1 MSNSRI
7 KIDRKRNARSDQDF
21 FTQFE
26 DSQSQNDFEKKE
38 NSKKE
43 YTRQTFLIDKE
54 QLNKL
59 KDFVHTKRLKVDYS
73 YTQKRAVSE
82 ALELL
87 FASVDE
93 IEKRDTK

>member
-1 MSNSRI
+1 MQDQI
-7 KIDRKRNARSDQDF
+7 KISLLNLKTVSRRMILRKRK
-21 FTQFE
+21 TV
-26 DSQSQNDFEKKE
+26 
-38 NSKKE
+38 KE

-93 IEKRDTK
+93 IEKKRY